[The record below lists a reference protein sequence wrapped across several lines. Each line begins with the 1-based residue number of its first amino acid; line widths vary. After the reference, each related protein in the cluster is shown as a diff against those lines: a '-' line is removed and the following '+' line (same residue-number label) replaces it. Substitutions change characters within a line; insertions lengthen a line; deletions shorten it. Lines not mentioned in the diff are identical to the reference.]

1 MKIGA
6 LIEVWKHSDIDGEF
20 RRLQDMGLNCCQL
33 AFWDISMYTEAYANE
48 LKAASSKYDIEITA
62 VWAGWSGPIDWGFT
76 YGPETIGIVPR
87 AYRDSRLKE
96 LFAAS
101 DFIQMLGVTDM
112 ITHVGYLPERAD
124 DPDFVGTVIALRA
137 LCEHL
142 EKRGQYFLFE
152 AGEETPVTLLRMI
165 DRIGMKNVGINF
177 DTANLIAYGKGNSL
191 DALDIWGKYVRNTH
205 LKDSLHPKT
214 PDELGEE
221 IKLGQGK
228 ANIPAILAKLKEI
241 GYTGPYIIEREIT
254 GDEQTKDIVEARIWV
269 TSLLKELGIE

>member
-6 LIEVWKHSDIDGEF
+6 LVEIWKHNIDAEF
-20 RRLQDMGLNCCQL
+20 RRLHDMGLNCCQL
-33 AFWDISMYTEAYANE
+33 VFWDTSMYTEAYANE
-48 LKAASSKYDIEITA
+48 IKAASKQYGIEITA
-62 VWAGWSGPIDWGFT
+62 IWAGWSGPMDWGFT
-76 YGPETIGIVPR
+76 YGPETIGLVPR

-101 DFIQMLGVTDM
+101 DFLQMLGVTDM

-124 DPDFVGTVIALRA
+124 DPDFVGTVIALRT

-165 DRIGMKNVGINF
+165 DRIGAKNIGINF
-177 DTANLIAYGKGNSL
+177 DTANLISYGKGNSL
-191 DALDIWGKYVRNTH
+191 DALDMWGKYVRNTH
-205 LKDSLHPKT
+205 LKDSLYPAT

-221 IKLGQGK
+221 VKLGTGK
-228 ANIPAILAKLKEI
+228 ANLPAILAKLKEI
-241 GYTGPYIIEREIT
+241 AYTGPYIIEREIT
-254 GDEQTKDIVEARIWV
+254 GDEQTKDIIEARIWI
-269 TSLLKELGIE
+269 TSLLKDLGIE